1 MSTTELTAARLQRPG
16 PDGARIL
23 LIAGRSWLE
32 STTSPDQ
39 HRVPVRI
46 LDRLWLSARRG
57 IELDVV
63 CGVGRIVRLLE
74 TFADAWDVAA
84 YDAVVL
90 LPDLGRPPLSPRLL
104 RVLDRVSTVTRVLG
118 VSDAVIRPGDR
129 TGALPGAT
137 TGWSEIR
144 IVQEPGA
151 CPAALVAEAVG
162 GALLGVLDRSAGAQQ
177 PAQPETV
184 TDHLRRI
191 ALLASTALAVGSA
204 TIAVLGSGRA
214 RTLAAV
220 GSVIPDESLV
230 LAAAVRPV
238 VVLDTWRDDRL
249 ARAVRPGGGVRFF
262 AAHPLEIEDGSLM
275 GTLSVL
281 DAEPRTADDFDVD
294 VLRDL
299 AVLAS
304 AELQY
309 AGALG

>member
-1 MSTTELTAARLQRPG
+1 MSTTDLTAARLRRPG

-39 HRVPVRI
+39 QRVPVRL
-46 LDRLWLSARRG
+46 LDRLWLSSRRG

-74 TFADAWDVAA
+74 TFADGWDIAG

-90 LPDLGRPPLSPRLL
+90 LPDLGRHPLPARLQ
-104 RVLDRVSTVTRVLG
+104 RVLDRIATVTRVLG
-118 VSDAVIRPGDR
+118 VSDVPMRHEGIGRVRPG
-129 TGALPGAT
+129 AA

-144 IVQEPGA
+144 IAPEPGT
-151 CPAALVAEAVG
+151 CPAAVVAESVA
-162 GALLGVLDRSAGAQQ
+162 GALLGVLDRTARA
-177 PAQPETV
+177 PHAPKPDTV

-191 ALLASTALAVGSA
+191 AMLASTAFAVGSA
-204 TIAVLGSGRA
+204 TIAVLTAGRP

-220 GSVIPDESLV
+220 GPV
-230 LAAAVRPV
+230 LADQACVRAAAVRPV
-238 VVLDTWRDDRL
+238 LVLDTWQDAHL
-249 ARAVRPGGGVRFF
+249 ARDARPGGDVRFF

-275 GTLSVL
+275 GTLSVF
-281 DAEPRTADDFDVD
+281 DTEPRLAEEFDGD

-309 AGALG
+309 AGAPR